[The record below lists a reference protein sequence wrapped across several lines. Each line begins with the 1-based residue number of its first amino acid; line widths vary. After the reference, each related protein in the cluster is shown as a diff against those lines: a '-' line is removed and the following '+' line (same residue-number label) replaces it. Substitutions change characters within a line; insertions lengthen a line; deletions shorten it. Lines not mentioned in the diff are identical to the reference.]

1 LLLLTR
7 HPVTIE
13 LDDFGYESLQ
23 AEAKRQGVTLETL
36 VEHAAMYYLGDL
48 HSGRAAVQIFRR
60 SVADS
65 PARPR
70 PRSVPEPEDDQ
81 ADEGDDA

>member
-1 LLLLTR
+1 MLLLTR

-23 AEAKRQGVTLETL
+23 AEADRQGVTLETL

-48 HSGRAAVQIFRR
+48 HSGRAAVQIFQR
-60 SVADS
+60 SVAES

-70 PRSVPEPEDDQ
+70 PRSVPEAEDD
-81 ADEGDDA
+81 EGEDS

>member
-23 AEAKRQGVTLETL
+23 AEAKRQGVSLETL
-36 VEHAAMYYLGDL
+36 IEHAAMYYLGDL

-60 SVADS
+60 SVAD
-65 PARPR
+65 AQGHPR
-70 PRSVPEPEDDQ
+70 PRSVPGPGDGEPEE
-81 ADEGDDA
+81 AEA

>member
-1 LLLLTR
+1 MLLLTR

-13 LDDFGYESLQ
+13 LDDFGYENLQ

-65 PARPR
+65 PSRPR

-81 ADEGDDA
+81 DES